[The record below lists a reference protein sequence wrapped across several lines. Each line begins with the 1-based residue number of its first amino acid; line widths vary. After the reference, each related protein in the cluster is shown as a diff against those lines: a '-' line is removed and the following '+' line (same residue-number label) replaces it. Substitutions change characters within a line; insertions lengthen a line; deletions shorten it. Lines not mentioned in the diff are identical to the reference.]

1 MEKYYEPEDVRQADV
16 NAAEKCGIASITL
29 MENAG
34 SGAARLIIRNFPD
47 ASRFLILA
55 GHGNNGGDGFVA
67 ARALVKAGK
76 DVFVLKTANDRDY
89 KGDALTNL
97 RALRELASEKCS
109 IIESN
114 DIIEEDI
121 TAFIDDADCVIDA
134 LLGTGSSG
142 APRGESARLISL
154 CRTCGKVVSLDIPSG
169 IDPKN
174 GAVYEP
180 CIKASLTITFLAPK
194 TGMSEYPARAMCG
207 RIITAGIGADASVV
221 LGDAKPYV
229 CYDRKDILDLLP
241 RYGRGIHKGSRGCV
255 LICGGS
261 ENYHGAPLLA
271 ALGALRA
278 GAGLVVLAVP
288 DFMVDSASMLL
299 PEAVFA
305 PLHTINGR
313 VEPQSAADSISPWL
327 DRCGAAVFGPGAGRD
342 DNIGEVTQWF
352 LKNWTSPLLVDADGL
367 YFLGKFQAE
376 PAHKQNLLITP
387 HAGEAASLLKTTA
400 QIVNE
405 DRKTAVS
412 SLSTIAAVAL
422 LKGSGTMISDSREIR
437 KILEGSPSLAVPG
450 SGDVLSGVVGA
461 FLAAGLGVFDAATA
475 GALVHAAAGSEIE
488 KKRGVNGTLA
498 REIADEISTFVG

>member
-34 SGAARLIIRNFPD
+34 TGAARIIMKSYPA

-67 ARALVKAGK
+67 ARALVKSGK

-142 APRGESARLISL
+142 SPRGEIARLISL

-169 IDPKN
+169 IDPKS
-174 GAVYEP
+174 GAVYDP
-180 CIKASLTITFLAPK
+180 CVKASLTITFLAPK
-194 TGMSEYPARAMCG
+194 TGMSEYPAREMCG

-221 LGDAKPYV
+221 LRDAKPYV
-229 CYDRKDILDLLP
+229 CYDRSDLAGMLP
-241 RYGRGIHKGSRGCV
+241 RYGRDIHKGSRGGL

-261 ENYHGAPLLA
+261 ENYRGAPLLA
-271 ALGALRA
+271 AMGALRA
-278 GAGLVVLAVP
+278 GAGLVVLAIP
-288 DFMVDSASMLL
+288 DFMVDGASMLL

-305 PLHTINGR
+305 PLHTLNGI
-313 VEPQSAADSISPWL
+313 VEPASVANSISPWL
-327 DRCGAAVFGPGAGRD
+327 NRCGAAVFGPGAGRD

-352 LKNWTSPLLVDADGL
+352 LENWQSPLLVDADGL
-367 YFLGKFQAE
+367 YFLGKLQGQTAR
-376 PAHKQNLLITP
+376 KQNLLITP
-387 HAGEAASLLKTTA
+387 HAGEAAALLNTTA
-400 QIVNE
+400 QIVNA
-405 DRKTAVS
+405 DRKAAVD
-412 SLSTIAAVAL
+412 SLSGIASVAL
-422 LKGSGTMISDSREIR
+422 LKGSGTMLSDSKEIR

-450 SGDVLSGVVGA
+450 SGDVLSGTIGA
-461 FLAAGLGVFDAATA
+461 FLAAGLGIFDAATA

-488 KKRGVNGTLA
+488 KRRGVSGTLA
-498 REIADEISTFVG
+498 REIANEISALVG